1 MKAMVW
7 TEYGPPEVLQLQEVA
22 APTPGDNEVLVK
34 IHATSVT
41 AGDCE
46 LRGLKLPLWLFL
58 LLRTY
63 AGWRRPHRITIL
75 GQELAG
81 EITAVGSA
89 VTRFQ
94 VGDQVFGTTGMRFGA
109 YAEQQCLPE
118 DAVLAHKPAQISY
131 ASATCLPVGGIEA
144 AFFLGRADLQP
155 GQQVLINGAGG
166 SIGTLA
172 IQLARRLGAQVTA
185 VDSADKLEMLRRI
198 GAHHVVDYTR
208 EDVTRSGR
216 TYDVI
221 LDVVGK
227 LSYARAVHALTPT
240 GVFLIANPRLSHM
253 LRRRWTSLT
262 SHKRV
267 VCWEERSGRAEQL
280 LLQELADLAS
290 TREIQPVIDRTY
302 PLEQLAAAHRY
313 VESGCKQ
320 GNVVITTPF
329 MVKSADSPQ
338 TP

>member
-7 TEYGPPEVLQLQEVA
+7 TAYGPPEVLQLQEVA
-22 APTPGDNEVLVK
+22 APTPGENEVLVK
-34 IHATSVT
+34 IHATTVT

-46 LRGLKLPLWLFL
+46 LRGLKLPLWLLL

-63 AGWRRPHRITIL
+63 AGWRRPRRIPIL

-94 VGDQVFGTTGMRFGA
+94 VGDQVFSTTGTRFGA
-109 YAEQQCLPE
+109 YAEQQCLPA
-118 DAVLAHKPAQISY
+118 DGVLTHKPAHVSY
-131 ASATCLPVGGIEA
+131 AAAACLPVGGLEA

-185 VDSADKLEMLRRI
+185 VDSAEKLEMLRRI
-198 GAHHVVDYTR
+198 GAHHVVDYAR
-208 EDVTRSGR
+208 EDVTRTGR

-227 LSYARAVHALTPT
+227 LSYSRAVRALTPT
-240 GVFLIANPRLSHM
+240 GIYLIANPRLSY
-253 LRRRWTSLT
+253 LIRRRWTSLT

-267 VCWEERSGRAEQL
+267 VCWEDRSGSAEL
-280 LLQELADLAS
+280 RLLQTLAELAA
-290 TREIQPVIDRTY
+290 TGEIQPVIDRTY
-302 PLEQLAAAHRY
+302 PLEQLADAHRY
-313 VESGCKQ
+313 VEAGHKQ
-320 GNVVITTPF
+320 GNVVITMPG
-329 MVKSADSPQ
+329 DN
-338 TP
+338 